1 MRQIFFLIFIAIISS
16 SCSFQEKEANKYKH
30 SIIPEPKDIQYEK
43 GNLMLGKELEIYTN
57 GNTNKHINNLAI
69 ILPED
74 IGNKLKTTKIKEDAV
89 IKLSINAAL
98 KTEESYQ
105 LKVDNGGV
113 EIIGA
118 DMAGVFYG
126 IQTLKQLLFQNKKG
140 QWSVPFVKIEDQPR
154 FAWRGV
160 MLDVSRHFYSVEF
173 IKKYIDALAFYKIN
187 TLHWHLTDDQGWRI
201 EIKKYPKL
209 TQISSW
215 RKETLVGHYS
225 EPGETYNGKKYGGY
239 YSQEEIKDIINHA
252 ATKQVTIVPEIE
264 MPGHSQAVLAAYP
277 ELACIS
283 GPFEVSTIWGVHKE
297 VFCPNEATFEFL
309 ENVLA
314 EVIELFPSKY
324 IHVGGDECP
333 KDRWEASQFCQD
345 LIKKEGLKDE
355 HELQSYFIKRME
367 KFINSKGK
375 KIIGWDEILEGGLS
389 STAAVMSWRGTEGGI
404 AAAKQG
410 NDVVMTPSQSL
421 YFDYYQ
427 SKHESEPLAIGGF
440 LPLENVYK
448 YEPIPD
454 TFTKEQSK
462 HIIGVQANVWTEY
475 IKNSEQVEYMTFP
488 RALALSEIAWS
499 APVQKNW
506 DTFSKKVT
514 THMQIL
520 EDMHINTAKSVYDIS
535 FQVISDENKNLAIQL
550 SSPIKAKKINYV
562 LGGEKT
568 NLSNGLVY
576 NEPIQVN
583 KPHLKITTAF
593 FNDDRQ
599 LGKTFTKEFNF
610 KLHKGIGVPVN
621 YIHSFSKTY
630 QSNKDIGLTD
640 GLLGTT
646 DHLDGNW
653 QGFEG
658 TDFEVEIDLEMIKE
672 VGSIQMNFLHKPNDW
687 IFFPETIKIEI
698 SADGEHYQSI
708 EANYNKPSKKI
719 EIVNSKVVLNSKV
732 RYIKIIAKNP
742 DSEGNKW
749 LFIDEI
755 IID

>member
-1 MRQIFFLIFIAIISS
+1 
-16 SCSFQEKEANKYKH
+16 
-30 SIIPEPKDIQYEK
+30 
-43 GNLMLGKELEIYTN
+43 
-57 GNTNKHINNLAI
+57 
-69 ILPED
+69 
-74 IGNKLKTTKIKEDAV
+74 
-89 IKLSINAAL
+89 
-98 KTEESYQ
+98 
-105 LKVDNGGV
+105 
-113 EIIGA
+113 
-118 DMAGVFYG
+118 
-126 IQTLKQLLFQNKKG
+126 
-140 QWSVPFVKIEDQPR
+140 
-154 FAWRGV
+154 
-160 MLDVSRHFYSVEF
+160 
-173 IKKYIDALAFYKIN
+173 
-187 TLHWHLTDDQGWRI
+187 
-201 EIKKYPKL
+201 
-209 TQISSW
+209 
-215 RKETLVGHYS
+215 
-225 EPGETYNGKKYGGY
+225 
-239 YSQEEIKDIINHA
+239 
-252 ATKQVTIVPEIE
+252 
-264 MPGHSQAVLAAYP
+264 
-277 ELACIS
+277 
-283 GPFEVSTIWGVHKE
+283 
-297 VFCPNEATFEFL
+297 
-309 ENVLA
+309 
-314 EVIELFPSKY
+314 
-324 IHVGGDECP
+324 
-333 KDRWEASQFCQD
+333 
-345 LIKKEGLKDE
+345 
-355 HELQSYFIKRME
+355 
-367 KFINSKGK
+367 
-375 KIIGWDEILEGGLS
+375 
-389 STAAVMSWRGTEGGI
+389 
-404 AAAKQG
+404 
-410 NDVVMTPSQSL
+410 
-421 YFDYYQ
+421 
-427 SKHESEPLAIGGF
+427 
-440 LPLENVYK
+440 
-448 YEPIPD
+448 
-454 TFTKEQSK
+454 
-462 HIIGVQANVWTEY
+462 
-475 IKNSEQVEYMTFP
+475 
-488 RALALSEIAWS
+488 
-499 APVQKNW
+499 
-506 DTFSKKVT
+506 
-514 THMQIL
+514 MQIL